1 MIAKFVSLCRELGTN
16 FAIKDTSVGQ
26 GQFVPRDMIDEALS
40 WPGRLWERIKAIR
53 SPLAATSER
62 RGLGLSAKLL
72 LLTLVFV
79 MLAEILIFVP
89 SVANFRINWLSDR
102 LTAARLAG
110 LATQATRDGTVPD
123 ALRSELL
130 RTAQVRAVAWISSNE
145 RRMVL
150 WPDQWAAFHAEYDFR
165 AAARPG
171 GFWNEIAL
179 RTHLIWDALAVF
191 WAKEGR
197 IIRVLGDVAGDQID
211 IVLPEAPLR
220 VAMIRYG
227 LNVLGLSVIISI
239 ITAALVYF
247 ALNSMFVQPMMRITR
262 NILRFSQNPED
273 ASRIIVPSE
282 RQDEIGTAEREL
294 AHMQVEL
301 THTLQQKNRL
311 AALGLAVSK
320 ISHDLRNMLSNAQL
334 FSDRLGSLPDPTV
347 QRFAPKLIASLDR
360 AISFCESTLRFGRAE
375 EASPRREA
383 MPLHALV
390 AEVGDGLGSA
400 ARRHGIAWTVEIDGD
415 LRIDADRDQ
424 LYRVLSN
431 LCRNALQA
439 IEQQDG
445 AQRATSACRRPAT
458 AAASPSTS
466 RTTGQ
471 ACLRRRARTCSRPSR
486 ARRAQGGTGLGLAVA
501 HELVAAHG
509 GSIRLLDT
517 ERGTA
522 FRIEIPD
529 RGG

>member
-1 MIAKFVSLCRELGTN
+1 
-16 FAIKDTSVGQ
+16 
-26 GQFVPRDMIDEALS
+26 
-40 WPGRLWERIKAIR
+40 
-53 SPLAATSER
+53 
-62 RGLGLSAKLL
+62 
-72 LLTLVFV
+72 
-79 MLAEILIFVP
+79 
-89 SVANFRINWLSDR
+89 
-102 LTAARLAG
+102 
-110 LATQATRDGTVPD
+110 
-123 ALRSELL
+123 
-130 RTAQVRAVAWISSNE
+130 
-145 RRMVL
+145 
-150 WPDQWAAFHAEYDFR
+150 
-165 AAARPG
+165 
-171 GFWNEIAL
+171 
-179 RTHLIWDALAVF
+179 
-191 WAKEGR
+191 
-197 IIRVLGDVAGDQID
+197 
-211 IVLPEAPLR
+211 
-220 VAMIRYG
+220 
-227 LNVLGLSVIISI
+227 VLGLSVIISI

-294 AHMQVEL
+294 AHMQMEL

-334 FSDRLGSLPDPTV
+334 FSDRLGGLPDPTV

-360 AISFCESTLRFGRAE
+360 AISFCESTLKFGRAE

-383 MPLHALV
+383 MALHALV
-390 AEVGDGLGSA
+390 AEVGDGLGLP
-400 ARRHGIAWTVEIDGD
+400 REGTVAWTVEIDGD

-445 AQRATSACRRPAT
+445 AQDGAKGHIRVSAARNGRSVTIDVKDDGPGV
-458 AAASPSTS
+458 PEK
-466 RTTGQ
+466 
-471 ACLRRRARTCSRPSR
+471 ARTHLFQAFQGSAR
-486 ARRAQGGTGLGLAVA
+486 AGGTGLGLAVA
-501 HELVAAHG
+501 QELVAAHG